1 MPQTP
6 DTPDR
11 GNPPT
16 ERRLTSLEEASMFL
30 EQANA
35 DAREAAEEALRRVL
49 AIEQRLAAMEARM
62 GSLVQAE
69 PDLPPIE
76 KPPHSAG

>member
-1 MPQTP
+1 MPDRSDQPHPQT
-6 DTPDR
+6 D
-11 GNPPT
+11 
-16 ERRLTSLEEASMFL
+16 RRLTSLEEASMFL

-35 DAREAAEEALRRVL
+35 DTREAAEEALRRVL
-49 AIEQRLAAMEARM
+49 ALERRLASMEERM
-62 GSLVQAE
+62 GSLVQGE